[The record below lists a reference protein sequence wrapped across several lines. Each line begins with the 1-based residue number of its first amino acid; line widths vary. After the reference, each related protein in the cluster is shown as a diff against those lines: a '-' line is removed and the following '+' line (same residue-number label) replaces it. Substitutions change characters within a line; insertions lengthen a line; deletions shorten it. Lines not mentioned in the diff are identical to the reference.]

1 LERPNAIAD
10 AARVPY
16 TALQGSIVQHDR
28 IIMAVENYTTT
39 YSQPDHLDFKRRLLS
54 DHARALALA
63 GPIRLVKCIFVLA
76 YKVQCTLHQD
86 NPVLRLEMHL

>member
-1 LERPNAIAD
+1 
-10 AARVPY
+10 
-16 TALQGSIVQHDR
+16 
-28 IIMAVENYTTT
+28 MAVENYTTT

-86 NPVLRLEMHL
+86 NPVLRLGMHLITNVTAHLTGLLCALHYVAQIRIGVAL